1 MADGVGW
8 LSHPTSPTAAHPS
21 ASSKQVCATL
31 LLNAGAPILTVQTLL
46 GHKHIDTTLTYARL
60 YNGTVAA
67 DYYRAMNDV
76 ERRIVGVGRLS
87 KIYGSDAAEFAILV
101 SDDFQGQGLGTEFLR
116 RLVEIGREEGDIGRI
131 TAYIL
136 AENIGM
142 RRVAEKLGFSLK
154 FENQL
159 IHSTLKL

>member
-1 MADGVGW
+1 
-8 LSHPTSPTAAHPS
+8 
-21 ASSKQVCATL
+21 
-31 LLNAGAPILTVQTLL
+31 
-46 GHKHIDTTLTYARL
+46 
-60 YNGTVAA
+60 
-67 DYYRAMNDV
+67 
-76 ERRIVGVGRLS
+76 VGVGRLS